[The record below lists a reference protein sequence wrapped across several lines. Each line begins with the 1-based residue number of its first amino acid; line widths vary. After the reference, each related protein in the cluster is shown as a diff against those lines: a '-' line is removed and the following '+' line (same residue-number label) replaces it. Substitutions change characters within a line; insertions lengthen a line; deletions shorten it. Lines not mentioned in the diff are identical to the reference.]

1 MDGAANERRG
11 EMEEW
16 RLIGEHARTFSPLLT
31 HHGEDREKG
40 SEETN
45 WTSFAGA
52 FHANL
57 QLQP

>member
-45 WTSFAGA
+45 
-52 FHANL
+52 
-57 QLQP
+57 